1 MNLESTFRFLFV
13 AIFVAALSI
22 SIYHR
27 HKARQRGGQIARSEE
42 SALMI
47 FFRVLIALPLYAAM
61 LLYMINPNWMSWA
74 RFDVPA
80 WLRWCALVLAA
91 TMLPL
96 LLWLFRSIGRNIS
109 ETVLTKS
116 EQSLVT
122 HGPYR
127 WVRHPLYSAGAFG
140 FFALGIVAA
149 NWFITGMML
158 LVIFMLP
165 LLVEKEEAQLLAK
178 FGQSYRAYMLRTG
191 RFLPKLNFMRTR
203 SATV

>member
-1 MNLESTFRFLFV
+1 MNHESIFRIIFI

-22 SIYHR
+22 SAYYR
-27 HKARQRGGQIARSEE
+27 HKARQSGGQIARSEE
-42 SALMI
+42 SALLI

-74 RFDVPA
+74 RFGGPA
-80 WLRWCALVLAA
+80 WLRWCAVVLAA

-96 LLWLFRSIGRNIS
+96 LLWLFRSLGRNLS

-140 FFALGIVAA
+140 FFALGLVAA

-158 LVIFMLP
+158 LGILMLP

-178 FGQSYRAYMLRTG
+178 FGENYRAYMSRTG
-191 RFLPKLNFMRTR
+191 RFLPKLKVT
-203 SATV
+203 A